1 MPRANV
7 RSLDSVQRFRPK
19 VAQFEDDLAS
29 ALTSLRVEISRT
41 LQWIDH
47 DCPSYWQNQV
57 RQGFDR
63 VAEARTQLTRKSMMT
78 VAGHRSECIDEKK
91 ALAKAKANLELAQQK
106 IQACRQWSI
115 KAHHA
120 ADEYTARVGRVE
132 QHVGKSLPRIKTML
146 DRMIAALED
155 YAAVARGAG
164 SELNTL
170 DMNATVEVDPTGT
183 AEQEPAATTAAEPQA
198 ADSGLANAA
207 GAQPEAVDAGPDG
220 GTPDES
226 RAPAS
231 PVAAARSR
239 S

>member
-19 VAQFEDDLAS
+19 VSQFEEDLAA
-29 ALTSLRVEISRT
+29 ALTTLRVEISRT

-57 RQGFDR
+57 RLGFDR
-63 VAEARTQLTRKSMMT
+63 VAEARTTLARKSMMT

-91 ALAKAKANLELAQQK
+91 ALAKAKQNLEVAQQK
-106 IQACRQWSI
+106 VQACRQWSI

-132 QHVGKSLPRIKTML
+132 QNVGKSLPRIKMML

-155 YAAVARGAG
+155 YAQVARGVV
-164 SELNTL
+164 SDL
-170 DMNATVEVDPTGT
+170 NATVEVDPGT
-183 AEQEPAATTAAEPQA
+183 PPEQDAGATTQAHAQGAEGQPAVLSAAPPSA
-198 ADSGLANAA
+198 AIEEAT
-207 GAQPEAVDAGPDG
+207 PE
-220 GTPDES
+220 
-226 RAPAS
+226 
-231 PVAAARSR
+231 AAARSR

>member
-19 VAQFEDDLAS
+19 VSQFEEDLAA
-29 ALTSLRVEISRT
+29 ALTSLRVEINRT

-47 DCPSYWQNQV
+47 DCPQYWQNQV
-57 RQGFDR
+57 RLGFDR
-63 VAEARTQLTRKSMMT
+63 VAEARTQLTRKSMIT

-91 ALAKAKANLELAQQK
+91 ALAKAKQNLELAQQK
-106 IQACRQWSI
+106 VQACRQWSI

-132 QHVGKSLPRIKTML
+132 QTVGKGLPRIKMML

-155 YAAVARGAG
+155 YAQVQRGAA
-164 SELNTL
+164 SDLN
-170 DMNATVEVDPTGT
+170 ASVEVNLEAPRELDAAPPTAK
-183 AEQEPAATTAAEPQA
+183 AEEPAGETA
-198 ADSGLANAA
+198 
-207 GAQPEAVDAGPDG
+207 DG
-220 GTPDES
+220 Q
-226 RAPAS
+226 PAS
-231 PVAAARSR
+231 PENNGGAASGTH